1 MKQVGAG
8 SPEESRVAFEVLY
21 TRWKKPIMSYLY
33 QLVQDS
39 KTAEDLLQETF
50 LKVFRSRAQYQP
62 TAKFST
68 WLWTI
73 ARNTAYD
80 SLRKKTEF
88 LGIEEDGALEIDAS
102 ERENAG
108 TSNPEDQLDQAW
120 MEWVSAQKM
129 RKCLAELTPR
139 ARTVVELRIF
149 SEEDYEAISKIT
161 SESLGN
167 VKTLIFRAKEALK
180 KCFEGAK

>member
-50 LKVFRSRAQYQP
+50 LKVFRSRDQYQS

-88 LGIEEDGALEIDAS
+88 LGIEEDGALED
-102 ERENAG
+102 
-108 TSNPEDQLDQAW
+108 TSNPEEQLDQAW

-139 ARTVVELRIF
+139 ARAVVELRIF